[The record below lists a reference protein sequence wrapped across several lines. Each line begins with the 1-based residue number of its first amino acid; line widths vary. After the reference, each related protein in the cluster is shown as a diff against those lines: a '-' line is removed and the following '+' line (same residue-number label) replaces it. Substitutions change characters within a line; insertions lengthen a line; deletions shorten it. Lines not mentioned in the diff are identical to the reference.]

1 MKTNKILVMAL
12 LLGFAGAG
20 FTSCAIKDN
29 EKKGYR
35 LPQNTISTVR
45 WWMQTETICRA

>member
-29 EKKGYR
+29 EKKAEMVEDPLHQR
-35 LPQNTISTVR
+35 
-45 WWMQTETICRA
+45 